1 MRLFDIVK
9 GDTLVSSR
17 AIQKFLPLFEDMQ
30 GMQVPVSLFCDSLLL
45 AMTGVNLY
53 LQICFDNRMWGG
65 RIVGVEMLGSLG
77 HFQLMGRVGLPSVG
91 HPQMPLCVVWLI
103 EEDK

>member
-53 LQICFDNRMWGG
+53 LQICFDNRMWRGG
-65 RIVGVEMLGSLG
+65 IVGVEMLGFPG

-91 HPQMPLCVVWLI
+91 HPQMPLCSLANRGG
-103 EEDK
+103 